1 MKNYNETVAE
11 TLNQM
16 NESRNLKE
24 HLGQSNKES
33 MHRLYVY
40 VSLNQMNESRNLQK
54 TSWTI
59 KPNKESTRCL
69 YVNFITYR
77 PYDVEQCNPVV
88 PSP

>member
-24 HLGQSNKES
+24 HLCQSNKES

-40 VSLNQMNESRNLQK
+40 VSLNQMNESRNLK
-54 TSWTI
+54 KNI
-59 KPNKESTRCL
+59 LDNKA
-69 YVNFITYR
+69 
-77 PYDVEQCNPVV
+77 
-88 PSP
+88 

>member
-40 VSLNQMNESRNLQK
+40 VSLNQMNESRNLK
-54 TSWTI
+54 KNTLD
-59 KPNKESTRCL
+59 NKA
-69 YVNFITYR
+69 
-77 PYDVEQCNPVV
+77 
-88 PSP
+88 

>member
-16 NESRNLKE
+16 NGSRNLKE

-40 VSLNQMNESRNLQK
+40 VSLN
-54 TSWTI
+54 
-59 KPNKESTRCL
+59 
-69 YVNFITYR
+69 
-77 PYDVEQCNPVV
+77 
-88 PSP
+88 